1 MARKILYFLMM
12 TFIVIIVTFLTMF
25 TESSK
30 GMSAF
35 INEAIEE
42 NKYDRFLAYNDY
54 YIDTPLASLETD
66 DYVVKVHNAFDSGRQ
81 GITII
86 IVDKTSGEGDDSQ
99 VKVTCDEVFTYEDV
113 FFEYDK
119 GHVAVLSLYESGEG
133 EYELDDS
140 CEDGVIDRFE
150 ITSNSGEL
158 ILDVTDS
165 LMFINDG
172 DFTSSGIEGYTQEDL
187 MDIQYPRGLIVPMIL
202 PLVILL
208 VTTLGI
214 VFLYKKVFKKTKK

>member
-1 MARKILYFLMM
+1 MAKKILFFFMM

-35 INEAIEE
+35 INKAIEE
-42 NKYDRFLAYNDY
+42 NEYDRFLAYNDY
-54 YIDTPLASLETD
+54 YIDTPLASLETE
-66 DYVVKVHNAFDSGRQ
+66 DYVVKAHNAFDSGRQ
-81 GITII
+81 SITII
-86 IVDKTSGEGDDSQ
+86 IVDKTSGEGDASQ
-99 VKVTCDEVFTYEDV
+99 VKVTCGEVFTYEDV
-113 FFEYDK
+113 FFEYDN
-119 GHVAVLSLYESGEG
+119 GYVAVISLYESGENKF
-133 EYELDDS
+133 ELDDS

-165 LMFINDG
+165 LMFIDDG
-172 DFTSSGIEGYTQEDL
+172 DFTSSGVAGYTQDDL
-187 MDIQYPRGLIVPMIL
+187 IDIQYPRGLIVPMIL

-208 VTTLGI
+208 VSTLGI